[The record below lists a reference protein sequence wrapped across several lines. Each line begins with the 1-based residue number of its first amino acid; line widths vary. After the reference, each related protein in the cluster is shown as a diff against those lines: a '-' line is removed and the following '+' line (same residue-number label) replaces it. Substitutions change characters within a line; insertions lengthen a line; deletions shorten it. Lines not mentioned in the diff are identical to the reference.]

1 MPERIKSRG
10 SACFSVESLRLDFAS
25 SRYATSRS
33 IAGLAMSCP
42 SSYMFGAAN
51 AAPPHVP
58 PTADVPADARE
69 RGTADSAIEAEP
81 SSQPKLG
88 YCPIRVRAQRFLSC
102 VSGAI
107 REVRCRSPS
116 GPHANLQAVAAS
128 VLHRLDKKLAWEA
141 AGNGSLEN

>member
-1 MPERIKSRG
+1 
-10 SACFSVESLRLDFAS
+10 
-25 SRYATSRS
+25 
-33 IAGLAMSCP
+33 
-42 SSYMFGAAN
+42 MFDAAN

-88 YCPIRVRAQRFLSC
+88 YSYPLLQVAVYDRLASAETMIKLPKSVNEGRFLSC

-116 GPHANLQAVAAS
+116 GPHANLQAVAVPSGFVHSLLIAVPSRTAAS
-128 VLHRLDKKLAWEA
+128 YVA
-141 AGNGSLEN
+141 